1 MDVFIIGDSRTNMRK
16 DTVSMIETKFKFVV
30 PYSAA
35 DDASG
40 ADAGAAD
47 AGMSGS
53 QSLEDLLNQMD
64 SQGANTGGQTEGAAG
79 AANSAQQNQGAGQT
93 QQQQGSG
100 QQNQDDQA
108 AQQRS
113 QQDKQNY
120 AFGQMRTQINELTS
134 LLGRIANAN
143 GIEYKDSKELL
154 SKLTDDTISKM
165 AQKQN
170 VPVELLREIETLR
183 QDSQLFKQQQL
194 RNAAAI
200 GFQNLQ
206 DQYKLTQQQ
215 LEQFAVE
222 LDQKGKNPFS
232 QPVDLVQEYK
242 TLHFDEILQ
251 NEIKK
256 AVENALKQSS
266 AADQNSSTPGKQ
278 QGGGSGVGDKIT
290 TVAGLSALLD
300 GVK

>member
-1 MDVFIIGDSRTNMRK
+1 MN
-16 DTVSMIETKFKFVV
+16 ETKFMFVT
-30 PYSAA
+30 PYAA
-35 DDASG
+35 AG
-40 ADAGAAD
+40 EADTGGAD
-47 AGMSGS
+47 AGMSG
-53 QSLEDLLNQMD
+53 LESLLNQMD
-64 SQGANTGGQTEGAAG
+64 GQGNPGDQGSANGAGDAG
-79 AANSAQQNQGAGQT
+79 SQQNDQT
-93 QQQQGSG
+93 SQGSG
-100 QQNQDDQA
+100 QQQNSDQGTNDQ

-134 LLGRIANAN
+134 LLGRIASAN

-170 VPVELLREIETLR
+170 VPVELLREVETLR
-183 QDSQLFKQQQL
+183 QDSQMFKQQQL
-194 RNAAAI
+194 RNAAAV

-206 DQYKLTQQQ
+206 EQYKLTQQQ

-222 LDQKGKNPFS
+222 LDQKGKNPFL

-251 NEIKK
+251 NEIRK
-256 AVENALKQSS
+256 AVEDALKQSS
-266 AADQNSSTPGKQ
+266 AADQNSSTPGQ
-278 QGGGSGVGDKIT
+278 RQGGGSGSGERIT